1 MLLCGIAHAWRLVL
15 KLWDLRAREK
25 PVFED
30 KTSESSICHVHACR
44 GSGPGNEGRCMLV
57 SSNDNGMEHG
67 KEKFADVYKVD
78 EFLSNPRVQSWRRD
92 SRSPSDR

>member
-1 MLLCGIAHAWRLVL
+1 MLSDDAPRCCFGVAHFRRIVL

-30 KTSESSICHVHACR
+30 KTSEASICHVHACR

-57 SSNDNGMEHG
+57 SSNDNGMERG
-67 KEKFADVYKVD
+67 NVANF
-78 EFLSNPRVQSWRRD
+78 
-92 SRSPSDR
+92 